1 MSIRILTLAG
11 SLRTGSYNRRV
22 ADYMSKKFGNA
33 PGVSVLT
40 IDLANYPLS
49 LYDANA
55 EEQFGIPTP
64 ALELHEAFRT
74 SHGVFIASPEYNA
87 NVSPLLSNALAWMS
101 RVQTDGACTVHLV
114 FRCSPL
120 GALRQ
125 VDSAATEA

>member
-1 MSIRILTLAG
+1 MGRK
-11 SLRTGSYNRRV
+11 GSYNRRL

-33 PGVSVLT
+33 PGVSVLA
-40 IDLANYPLS
+40 IDLANYPLA

-55 EEQFGIPTP
+55 EEQFGIPAS

-101 RVQTDGACTVHLV
+101 RVHTDGGMH
-114 FRCSPL
+114 
-120 GALRQ
+120 
-125 VDSAATEA
+125 SAFGVGVRPW